1 MGSNNLATCDEV
13 TTVRT
18 DHIAGA
24 VAGRPIRNRDLRA
37 AGLKDVRAW
46 IRAPR
51 DARVPTNQ
59 NNAPPKKRQLNL
71 YLANDDDT
79 RRTAKAAAMLID
91 RSAAGREI
99 IEAVVTAMEH
109 SVSQA
114 EGNAAIGPAQTIR
127 PDTLRALAGD
137 QALADVVNRLAAMP
151 DSQRAGT
158 LALVA
163 TVVRHDLQASA
174 GLRSRLQLAWRLIR
188 GS

>member
-1 MGSNNLATCDEV
+1 LAASDEAA
-13 TTVRT
+13 TART
-18 DHIAGA
+18 DHISGA
-24 VAGRPIRNRDLRA
+24 VAGRSIRNRDLRA

-59 NNAPPKKRQLNL
+59 NDAPPKKRQLNL
-71 YLANDDDT
+71 YLTNDDDT
-79 RRTAKAAAMLID
+79 RRTAKAAAMLVD

-109 SVSQA
+109 SVSDA
-114 EGNAAIGPAQTIR
+114 EGNASVEPAQIIS
-127 PDTLRALAGD
+127 PETLRALAAD

-151 DSQRAGT
+151 DEQRAGT

-163 TVVRHDLQASA
+163 KVVRHDLQASA
-174 GLRSRLQLAWRLIR
+174 GLRSRLRLAWRLIR
-188 GS
+188 GA